1 MRFYKSK
8 FQNNYIV
15 LNFFLFFFYVT
26 LMTNFYLIFFRIQE
40 RGLTEALAM
49 INAIQLMNKS
59 PLLAEVNVS
68 LGYCI
73 VDSCSDVSAAL
84 RATQD
89 WSRQENQCSGSSPS
103 VCSQPVMAVVGPYY
117 SEISIALAQHLT
129 LQMIPMVRT

>member
-1 MRFYKSK
+1 
-8 FQNNYIV
+8 
-15 LNFFLFFFYVT
+15 
-26 LMTNFYLIFFRIQE
+26 
-40 RGLTEALAM
+40 M

-73 VDSCSDVSAAL
+73 VDSCTDVSAAL

-103 VCSQPVMAVVGPYY
+103 VCSQPVMAVVGPYH